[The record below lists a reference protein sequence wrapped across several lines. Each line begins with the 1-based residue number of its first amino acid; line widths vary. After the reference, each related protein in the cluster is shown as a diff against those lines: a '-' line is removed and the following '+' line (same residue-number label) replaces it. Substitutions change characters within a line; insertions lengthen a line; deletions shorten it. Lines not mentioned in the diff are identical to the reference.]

1 MKIIKSLLFLSF
13 LSLIFLKSI
22 GQSKKDSLFVFV
34 GEKIEVVK
42 MPKIKNPVKIDTIIK
57 GNDTSYIEYIT
68 SSFDSKYIAK
78 YKILKQV
85 YGNFKLDT
93 IQFTVYDH
101 YGIPAFSNFKHSLL
115 YVTIGEEDGQ
125 LYHVKYQFA
134 DVYKTKNGRWASG
147 YRTFDYRDNFAG
159 SIKPEKIPFKRKIS
173 YELKESQKREV
184 ERWYP
189 KPFYKIK
196 KNKAI
201 VFLGNYLEELF
212 LLKKNGILKLWGY
225 FE

>member
-1 MKIIKSLLFLSF
+1 MKIIKSILLLSF
-13 LSLIFLKSI
+13 LSLIFLNSI

-42 MPKIKNPVKIDTIIK
+42 IPTPFTEVVDTIVV
-57 GNDTSYIEYIT
+57 GNDTTYEIEV
-68 SSFDSKYIAK
+68 SGSMDSKYRAK
-78 YKILKQV
+78 YKIIKKLFG
-85 YGNFKLDT
+85 YFKTDT

-101 YGIPAFSNFKHSLL
+101 YGTPAFSNFKHALL
-115 YVTIGEEDGQ
+115 YVSISENDGG
-125 LYHVKYQFA
+125 LYHEKYQYA

-147 YRTFDYRDNFAG
+147 YRTYDYRDNVGG

-201 VFLGNYLEELF
+201 VVLGNYLEELF